1 MSNKK
6 PYIVKFSGGRS
17 SAMMLMKLLKNNQLN
32 PKRGDIIIFNNTS
45 AEHPATYEFTRKIKK
60 IAEEEYKKALVT
72 KIFIDK
78 VHTLETILGKNP
90 LREIISS
97 NTSPL

>member
-1 MSNKK
+1 MPVGLLLKL
-6 PYIVKFSGGRS
+6 VG
-17 SAMMLMKLLKNNQLN
+17 MMLMKLLKNNQLN

-60 IAEEEYKKALVT
+60 IAEEEY
-72 KIFIDK
+72 
-78 VHTLETILGKNP
+78 TILGKNP

-97 NTSPL
+97 NTFPL

>member
-32 PKRGDIIIFNNTS
+32 PK
-45 AEHPATYEFTRKIKK
+45 
-60 IAEEEYKKALVT
+60 
-72 KIFIDK
+72 